1 MQCISS
7 WIGFYMKFDKF
18 CSRCLIRLNLAYV
31 VQTGIISPSKLRMK
45 LLGARKKDGSN
56 SNSSRT
62 SPSRLED
69 PEFVNS
75 LLSSNIDNLDDE
87 GWLLQFIY

>member
-1 MQCISS
+1 
-7 WIGFYMKFDKF
+7 
-18 CSRCLIRLNLAYV
+18 
-31 VQTGIISPSKLRMK
+31 MK

-87 GWLLQFIY
+87 GLLLQFIY